1 LPRLPP
7 QKSPRRSRHSR
18 KAETDQSSL
27 MPAQCDAIEL
37 DHGPQSR
44 GAERFCVATRAV
56 RPVEDMIRF
65 VIAPNGEAVA
75 DLKHNLP
82 GRGVWVTATR
92 SALDQA
98 IKAGAFARAFRRDV
112 RLAVDLVD
120 RTERLLENAVL
131 DGLAMA
137 RKAGLV
143 AMGFAQVETAL
154 ARSHVIALL
163 HAAEAAPDGV
173 KKLDS
178 SLRQRPKTG
187 AVSIIRILTSAQ
199 LDLALGRP
207 NVIHAALL
215 AGRASETFMA
225 RLRRLERF
233 RSGASAA
240 MRMEDAELGEGRPDK
255 VNVGA

>member
-1 LPRLPP
+1 M
-7 QKSPRRSRHSR
+7 
-18 KAETDQSSL
+18 DQSAR
-27 MPAQCDAIEL
+27 MPAQSNATEL
-37 DHGPQSR
+37 DDGPRSR

-56 RPVEDMIRF
+56 RPVEHMIRF

-75 DLKHNLP
+75 DLKQNLP

-92 SALDQA
+92 SALDRA
-98 IKAGAFARAFRRDV
+98 LKANAFARGFRRDV
-112 RLAVDLVD
+112 RLAGDLVP
-120 RTERLLENAVL
+120 RTERLLENAAL
-131 DGLAMA
+131 DALAVA

-154 ARSHVIALL
+154 KREAVIALL

-178 SLRQRPKTG
+178 ALKQSRQSGSVR
-187 AVSIIRILTSAQ
+187 IIRILTTGQ

-233 RSGASAA
+233 RSAEFG
-240 MRMEDAELGEGRPDK
+240 ETAELGEASPGE
-255 VNVGA
+255 G

>member
-1 LPRLPP
+1 ML
-7 QKSPRRSRHSR
+7 
-18 KAETDQSSL
+18 AQS
-27 MPAQCDAIEL
+27 DAIEL
-37 DHGPQSR
+37 DHGPRSR
-44 GAERFCVATRAV
+44 GAERFCVVTRAV

-65 VIAPNGEAVA
+65 VIAPNGEPVA

-92 SALDQA
+92 SALTQA
-98 IKAGAFARAFRRDV
+98 VKTNAFARGFRREV
-112 RLAVDLVD
+112 RLAADLVGS
-120 RTERLLENAVL
+120 TERLLENAAL
-131 DGLAMA
+131 DAMAMA

-154 ARSHVIALL
+154 RHDLVIALL
-163 HAAEAAPDGV
+163 HAAEAAQDGV

-178 SLRQRPKTG
+178 ALRQSRQSGSVRT
-187 AVSIIRILTSAQ
+187 VRILTTAQ

-215 AGRASETFMA
+215 AGRASEPFMA

-233 RSGASAA
+233 RSG
-240 MRMEDAELGEGRPDK
+240 ELGHDAELSEADPGK
-255 VNVGA
+255 VNVRG

>member
-1 LPRLPP
+1 ML
-7 QKSPRRSRHSR
+7 
-18 KAETDQSSL
+18 AQS
-27 MPAQCDAIEL
+27 DATEL
-37 DHGPQSR
+37 DNGPRSR

-56 RPVEDMIRF
+56 RPVEHMIRF

-75 DLKHNLP
+75 DLKQNLP

-92 SALDQA
+92 SALDRA
-98 IKAGAFARAFRRDV
+98 LKANAFARGFRRDV
-112 RLAVDLVD
+112 RLAGDLVP
-120 RTERLLENAVL
+120 RTERLLENAAL
-131 DGLAMA
+131 DALAVA

-154 ARSHVIALL
+154 KREAVIALL

-178 SLRQRPKTG
+178 ALKQSRQSRS
-187 AVSIIRILTSAQ
+187 VRIIRILTTGQ

-225 RLRRLERF
+225 RLRRVERF
-233 RSGASAA
+233 RS
-240 MRMEDAELGEGRPDK
+240 AEFGETAEPGESQP
-255 VNVGA
+255 G

>member
-1 LPRLPP
+1 M
-7 QKSPRRSRHSR
+7 
-18 KAETDQSSL
+18 DQSARML
-27 MPAQCDAIEL
+27 AQSDATEL
-37 DHGPQSR
+37 DNGPRSR

-56 RPVEDMIRF
+56 RPVEHMIRF

-75 DLKHNLP
+75 DLKQNLP

-92 SALDQA
+92 SALDRA
-98 IKAGAFARAFRRDV
+98 LKANAFARGFRRDV
-112 RLAVDLVD
+112 RLAGDLVP
-120 RTERLLENAVL
+120 RTERLLENAAL
-131 DGLAMA
+131 DALAVA

-154 ARSHVIALL
+154 KREAVIALL

-178 SLRQRPKTG
+178 ALKQSRQSRS
-187 AVSIIRILTSAQ
+187 VRIIRILTTGQ

-215 AGRASETFMA
+215 AGRASETFVA

-233 RSGASAA
+233 RSG
-240 MRMEDAELGEGRPDK
+240 ELGHDPELNEAGAGQ
-255 VNVGA
+255 VNVRSKRSRLMRTELCRND

>member
-1 LPRLPP
+1 MLAR
-7 QKSPRRSRHSR
+7 
-18 KAETDQSSL
+18 TGD
-27 MPAQCDAIEL
+27 IEL

-44 GAERFCVATRAV
+44 GAERFCIVSRAV
-56 RPVEDMIRF
+56 RPVEEMIRF
-65 VIAPNGEAVA
+65 VIAPNGKAVA
-75 DLKHNLP
+75 DLKQNLP

-92 SALDQA
+92 SALAQA
-98 IKAGAFARAFRRDV
+98 VKTNAFARGLRREV
-112 RLAVDLVD
+112 RLDADLVG
-120 RTERLLENAVL
+120 RTEQLLESAAL
-131 DGLAMA
+131 DALAIA

-143 AMGFAQVETAL
+143 AMGFAKVETAL
-154 ARSHVIALL
+154 KREAVIALL

-178 SLRQRPKTG
+178 
-187 AVSIIRILTSAQ
+187 AVRHSQQAGSPQVIRILTAQQ

-233 RSGASAA
+233 RGS
-240 MRMEDAELGEGRPDK
+240 EQAEPEETVSRQR
-255 VNVGA
+255 

>member
-1 LPRLPP
+1 M
-7 QKSPRRSRHSR
+7 
-18 KAETDQSSL
+18 DQSARML
-27 MPAQCDAIEL
+27 AQSDATEL
-37 DHGPQSR
+37 DNGPRSR

-56 RPVEDMIRF
+56 RPVEHMIRF

-75 DLKHNLP
+75 DLKQNLP

-92 SALDQA
+92 SALDRA
-98 IKAGAFARAFRRDV
+98 LKANAFARGFRRDV
-112 RLAVDLVD
+112 RLAGDLVP
-120 RTERLLENAVL
+120 RTERLLENAAL
-131 DGLAMA
+131 DALAVA

-154 ARSHVIALL
+154 KREAVIALL

-178 SLRQRPKTG
+178 ALKQSRQSRS
-187 AVSIIRILTSAQ
+187 VRIIRILTTGQ

-233 RSGASAA
+233 RSAEFG
-240 MRMEDAELGEGRPDK
+240 ETAELGESQPG
-255 VNVGA
+255 

>member
-1 LPRLPP
+1 ML
-7 QKSPRRSRHSR
+7 
-18 KAETDQSSL
+18 AQS
-27 MPAQCDAIEL
+27 DATEL
-37 DHGPQSR
+37 DNGPRSR

-56 RPVEDMIRF
+56 RPVEHMIRF

-75 DLKHNLP
+75 DLKQNLP
-82 GRGVWVTATR
+82 GRAVWVTATR
-92 SALDQA
+92 GALDRA
-98 IKAGAFARAFRRDV
+98 LKANAFARGFRRDV
-112 RLAVDLVD
+112 RLAGELVP
-120 RTERLLENAVL
+120 RTERLLENAAL
-131 DGLAMA
+131 DALAVA

-154 ARSHVIALL
+154 KREAVIALL

-178 SLRQRPKTG
+178 ALKQSRQSGSVR
-187 AVSIIRILTSAQ
+187 IIRILTTGQ

-233 RSGASAA
+233 RSAEFA
-240 MRMEDAELGEGRPDK
+240 ETAELGEASPGE
-255 VNVGA
+255 G

>member
-1 LPRLPP
+1 ML
-7 QKSPRRSRHSR
+7 
-18 KAETDQSSL
+18 AQS
-27 MPAQCDAIEL
+27 DATEL
-37 DHGPQSR
+37 DNGPRSR

-56 RPVEDMIRF
+56 RPVEYMIRF

-75 DLKHNLP
+75 DLKQNLP

-92 SALDQA
+92 SALDRA
-98 IKAGAFARAFRRDV
+98 LKANAFARGFRRDV
-112 RLAVDLVD
+112 RLAGDLVP
-120 RTERLLENAVL
+120 RTERLLENAAL
-131 DGLAMA
+131 DALAVA

-154 ARSHVIALL
+154 KREAVIALL
-163 HAAEAAPDGV
+163 HAAEAASDGV

-178 SLRQRPKTG
+178 ALRQSRQSG
-187 AVSIIRILTSAQ
+187 SVRIIRILTTGQ

-233 RSGASAA
+233 RSAEFG
-240 MRMEDAELGEGRPDK
+240 ETAELGEASPGE
-255 VNVGA
+255 G

>member
-1 LPRLPP
+1 MLAQP
-7 QKSPRRSRHSR
+7 QL
-18 KAETDQSSL
+18 A
-27 MPAQCDAIEL
+27 EL
-37 DHGPQSR
+37 DQGPRSR
-44 GAERFCVATRAV
+44 GAERFCVVTRAA
-56 RPVEDMIRF
+56 RPVEDLIRF

-92 SALDQA
+92 RELTTAA
-98 IKAGAFARAFRRDV
+98 KTNAFARGFRREV
-112 RLAVDLVD
+112 RLAANFVEGV
-120 RTERLLENAVL
+120 ERSLENAAL
-131 DGLAMA
+131 DALAMA
-137 RKAGLV
+137 RKAGSI
-143 AMGFAQVETAL
+143 AMGFAKVESAL
-154 ARSHVIALL
+154 KREAVIALL

-178 SLRQRPKTG
+178 ARKQSQQSGSVT
-187 AVSIIRILTSAQ
+187 IIRILSAAQ

-233 RSGASAA
+233 RSG
-240 MRMEDAELGEGRPDK
+240 ELGHVAELAEPDPAK
-255 VNVGA
+255 VNVRG

>member
-1 LPRLPP
+1 MLAQP
-7 QKSPRRSRHSR
+7 QL
-18 KAETDQSSL
+18 T
-27 MPAQCDAIEL
+27 EL
-37 DHGPQSR
+37 DHGPRSR
-44 GAERFCVATRAV
+44 GAERYCVVTRAA

-92 SALDQA
+92 TAVTA
-98 IKAGAFARAFRRDV
+98 AVNTRAFARGFRREV
-112 RLAVDLVD
+112 RLATNFVEAV
-120 RTERLLENAVL
+120 ERSLENAAL
-131 DGLAMA
+131 DALAMA
-137 RKAGLV
+137 RKAGSV
-143 AMGFAQVETAL
+143 AMGFAKVESAL
-154 ARSHVIALL
+154 KRETVIALL
-163 HAAEAAPDGV
+163 HAVEAAADGV

-178 SLRQRPKTG
+178 ARKQSQQSGSVT
-187 AVSIIRILTSAQ
+187 IIRILSAAQ

-233 RSGASAA
+233 RSG
-240 MRMEDAELGEGRPDK
+240 EQGDDAELGETLSAR
-255 VNVGA
+255 VNVRG

>member
-1 LPRLPP
+1 MLAQSDATEPDNGPR
-7 QKSPRRSRHSR
+7 
-18 KAETDQSSL
+18 
-27 MPAQCDAIEL
+27 
-37 DHGPQSR
+37 SR

-56 RPVEDMIRF
+56 RPVEHMIRF

-75 DLKHNLP
+75 DLKQNLP

-92 SALDQA
+92 SALDRA
-98 IKAGAFARAFRRDV
+98 LKANAFARGFRRDV
-112 RLAVDLVD
+112 RLAGDLVP
-120 RTERLLENAVL
+120 RTERLLENAAL
-131 DGLAMA
+131 DALAVA

-154 ARSHVIALL
+154 KREAVIALL

-178 SLRQRPKTG
+178 ALKQSRQSRS
-187 AVSIIRILTSAQ
+187 VRIIRILATGQ

-233 RSGASAA
+233 RSAEFG
-240 MRMEDAELGEGRPDK
+240 ETAELGEASPGE
-255 VNVGA
+255 G

>member
-1 LPRLPP
+1 MLAR
-7 QKSPRRSRHSR
+7 Q
-18 KAETDQSSL
+18 
-27 MPAQCDAIEL
+27 DAIEL
-37 DHGPQSR
+37 DHGPRSR
-44 GAERFCVATRAV
+44 GAERFCVVTRAV
-56 RPVEDMIRF
+56 RPAEDMIRF

-92 SALDQA
+92 NALTA
-98 IKAGAFARAFRRDV
+98 AVKANAFARGFRREV
-112 RLAVDLVD
+112 RLAANFVQGV
-120 RTERLLENAVL
+120 ERLLESAAL

-137 RKAGLV
+137 RKAGSV

-154 ARSHVIALL
+154 KREAVIALV

-178 SLRQRPKTG
+178 AVRQRRHSG
-187 AVSIIRILTSAQ
+187 SVAIIRILTAAQ

-233 RSGASAA
+233 RSGEIGHA
-240 MRMEDAELGEGRPDK
+240 AELDETGPGK
-255 VNVGA
+255 ANVRG

>member
-1 LPRLPP
+1 ML
-7 QKSPRRSRHSR
+7 
-18 KAETDQSSL
+18 
-27 MPAQCDAIEL
+27 AQLDATEL
-37 DHGPQSR
+37 DDGPRSR
-44 GAERFCVATRAV
+44 GAERFCVATRVV
-56 RPVEDMIRF
+56 RPVEHLIRF
-65 VIAPNGEAVA
+65 VIAPNGEAVV
-75 DLKHNLP
+75 DLKQNLP

-98 IKAGAFARAFRRDV
+98 LKANAFARGFRREV
-112 RLAVDLVD
+112 RLVGDLVP
-120 RTERLLENAVL
+120 RTERLLENAAL
-131 DGLAMA
+131 GALAVA
-137 RKAGLV
+137 HKAGWV

-154 ARSHVIALL
+154 KRDAVIALL

-178 SLRQRPKTG
+178 ALRQSRQSG
-187 AVSIIRILTSAQ
+187 SVRIIRILTTSQ

-233 RSGASAA
+233 RS
-240 MRMEDAELGEGRPDK
+240 AELGEDAEP
-255 VNVGA
+255 